1 MRLSLVATISFVA
14 TIVLLFN
21 VLFIS
26 EYNPDMINDAS
37 VVVGLM
43 KNSYVFDKVIND
55 WYKSSNVLNVSD
67 ATALKD
73 TLLKPTNLPQ
83 NVTGG
88 NVSVDYENFGVAF
101 DTLTTSADLYF
112 FNVFSAIKKSLG
124 FLLTF
129 VSAPALLVSFYNPP
143 LILSLLFSGGWFLM
157 WFLAILNFIRGGV
170 F

>member
-14 TIVLLFN
+14 TVVLLFN

-37 VVVGLM
+37 IVVGLM
-43 KNSYVFDKVIND
+43 KHSYVFDKVIDD
-55 WYKSSNVLNVSD
+55 WYKASDTLNVSN
-67 ATALKD
+67 ASALKE
-73 TLLKPTNLPQ
+73 TLFRPTSSPA

-88 NVSVDYENFGVAF
+88 NASVDYENFGVAF
-101 DTLTTSADLYF
+101 DTLTTSANLYF
-112 FNVFSAIKKSLG
+112 FNVFSAIKKALG

-129 VSAPALLVSFYNPP
+129 VSAPALLVAFYNPP
-143 LILSLLFSGGWFLM
+143 LILSLLFSGIWFLM
-157 WFLAILNFIRGGV
+157 WFLAILNFVRGGV

>member
-14 TIVLLFN
+14 TVVLLFN

-26 EYNPDMINDAS
+26 EYNPDMVNDAS

-43 KNSYVFDKVIND
+43 KHSYVFDKVIND
-55 WYKSSNVLNVSD
+55 WYKASDTLNISN
-67 ATALKD
+67 TTILKD
-73 TLLKPTNLPQ
+73 TLLRPTNLPT
-83 NVTGG
+83 NVTNG
-88 NVSVDYENFGVAF
+88 NTSVDYENFGVAF
-101 DTLTTSADLYF
+101 DTLTTSANLYF
-112 FNVFSAIKKSLG
+112 FNVFSAIKKALG

-143 LILSLLFSGGWFLM
+143 LVVSLLFGGVWFLM